1 MKEKNS
7 NWLMTVNIIL
17 LGLLMLIPGLLKLF
31 SYKPDGVSAMLSG
44 IFLFSWAPLF
54 WAWILILGEIGSGLA
69 ILGRWKLK
77 YIAIIPVIILTIAV
91 LTSTIKWSAIGNTNW
106 SNLIFHLIA
115 IFNYLMLA
123 MKHNR

>member
-7 NWLMTVNIIL
+7 NWLMIVNIIL

-31 SYKPDGVSAMLSG
+31 VSKPSGVSAMLSG

-54 WAWILILGEIGSGLA
+54 WVWILLLGEIFSGLA

-77 YIAIIPVIILTIAV
+77 YTSLIPVIILVVAV
-91 LTSTIKWSAIGNTNW
+91 LTVIINWNSIEKTNW
-106 SNLIFHLIA
+106 TSLIFHLIA
-115 IFNYLMLA
+115 ITNYLMLS
-123 MKHNR
+123 MKH